1 MGDFARNINWGTLE
15 RNSLSM
21 PIYQAVIL
29 GIIQG
34 LAEFLPI
41 SSSAH
46 LALAPWLFGWKDQGL
61 AFDIAMHFGTL
72 VSVGIYFFKDWIQ
85 IIGQA
90 FGLQWGSDEHL
101 RSNPKILWY
110 LIAASV
116 PAGIAGLLFKKTV
129 ETTLRSAY
137 VIGFMAIIVGLIL
150 LLAEF
155 FGSKTK
161 TINQITLKDG
171 MFMGLAQAVAL
182 IPGTSRSGATIGM
195 GLFRNLE
202 RSTAA
207 RFSFLMSTPVIA
219 GAALKD
225 FWDLYKQGGIA
236 PDMRIPFLVGILV
249 SGLVGC
255 AVIAFFLKYLRRAG
269 LAPFVIYRV
278 IFGFSVLGLAI
289 FRGFEG

>member
-1 MGDFARNINWGTLE
+1 
-15 RNSLSM
+15 M
-21 PIYQAVIL
+21 PIYQAIIL

-72 VSVGIYFFKDWIQ
+72 ASVLIYFFKDWVQ

-90 FGLQWGSDEHL
+90 FGLNWGSDEQL
-101 RSNPKILWY
+101 KSNPKILWY
-110 LIAASV
+110 LVAASI
-116 PAGIAGLLFKKTV
+116 PAGIAGLLFKKVV
-129 ETTLRSAY
+129 ETKLRGPY
-137 VIGFMAIIVGLIL
+137 VIGFMEIIVGLIL

-155 FGSKTK
+155 FGSKMK
-161 TINQITLKDG
+161 DISLVSLKDALY
-171 MFMGLAQAVAL
+171 MGFAQAVAL

-195 GLFRNLE
+195 GLFRDLE

-207 RFSFLMSTPVIA
+207 RFSFLMSTPIIA
-219 GAALKD
+219 AAALKD
-225 FWDLYKQGGIA
+225 FWDLHKEGGLA
-236 PDMRIPFLVGILV
+236 PGMLTPFLVGIAV
-249 SGLVGC
+249 SGAVGC
-255 AVIAFFLKYLRRAG
+255 VVIAFFLRYLKHAG
-269 LAPFVIYRV
+269 LAPFVVYRV
-278 IFGFSVLGLAI
+278 IFGFAVLGLAL

>member
-1 MGDFARNINWGTLE
+1 
-15 RNSLSM
+15 M

-72 VSVGIYFFKDWIQ
+72 VSVVIYFFSDWLQ

-90 FGLQWGSDEHL
+90 VGVRIGNDPFLKDRPNL
-101 RSNPKILWY
+101 LWY
-110 LIAASV
+110 LMAASV

-137 VIGFMAIIVGLIL
+137 VIGVMAILIGLV
-150 LLAEF
+150 LLAAEH
-155 FGSKTK
+155 FGSRIK
-161 TINQITLKDG
+161 QIGTLS
-171 MFMGLAQAVAL
+171 FMDTMWMGVAQALAIV
-182 IPGTSRSGATIGM
+182 PGTSRSGITMAA
-195 GLFRNLE
+195 GLFRDLD

-207 RFSFLMSTPVIA
+207 RVSFLMSTPIIA
-219 GAALKD
+219 AAALKD
-225 FWDLYKQGGIA
+225 FWDLHKAGGLA
-236 PDMRIPFLVGILV
+236 ADMRTPFIVGIVV
-249 SGLVGC
+249 SGLTGC
-255 AVIAFFLKYLRRAG
+255 FVIAFFLRYLRNSG
-269 LAPFVIYRV
+269 LRPFVAYRIFFGVAV
-278 IFGFSVLGLAI
+278 IALAM